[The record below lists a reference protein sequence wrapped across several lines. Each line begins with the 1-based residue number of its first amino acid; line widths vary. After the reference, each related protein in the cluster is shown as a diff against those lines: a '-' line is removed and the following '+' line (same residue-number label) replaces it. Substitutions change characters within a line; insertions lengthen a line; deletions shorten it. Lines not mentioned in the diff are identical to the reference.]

1 VLVVWVGHDGG
12 VVTCPRNRIEGNDV
26 DAIVDVIRRDGS
38 VFFFKTHRH
47 INGVA
52 TNAETFGH
60 MAPLGEAGFLII
72 NI

>member
-1 VLVVWVGHDGG
+1 MAWLHAHEIASREMMWTRLWTLSGG
-12 VVTCPRNRIEGNDV
+12 TGAC
-26 DAIVDVIRRDGS
+26 
-38 VFFFKTHRH
+38 FFFSKAHRH